1 MDGSAPP
8 AAAIVDLVGSDHAE
22 FVASLLQR
30 CAFGAASHTD
40 CAVSGGP
47 DSLALLVLAR
57 ASGAAVHAVHVDHG
71 LRSDSA
77 ADADVVRV
85 AAERF
90 GATWETVAVDVGAG
104 PNLEARARAARYRV
118 LPPEVATGHTADDQ
132 AETILLALLRGSAW
146 EGLGGMAPSAK
157 RPLLGLRRRETHELC
172 RRLGL
177 TVVDDPTNAD
187 PAHRR
192 NRVRHELLPLLADI
206 ADRDIVDVLVRQAEL
221 FRKGGAVI
229 DDAAGVLD
237 PTDAKALAAAPDVI
251 ARSAVR
257 RWLWDGTGW
266 DHPPDLATVD
276 RVLSVARVQAEA
288 TDVGRGW
295 RVRRSEQRL
304 HLEAPAAE

>member
-1 MDGSAPP
+1 M
-8 AAAIVDLVGSDHAE
+8 VDLVGADHAA
-22 FVASLLQR
+22 FVVGLLGR
-30 CAFGAASHTD
+30 CTFADSATLR

-47 DSLALLVLAR
+47 DSVALLVLAR

-71 LRSDSA
+71 IRSGSS

-90 GATWETVAVDVGAG
+90 GATWESRTVDVEPG
-104 PNLEARARAARYRV
+104 PNLEARARAARYGV
-118 LPPEVATGHTADDQ
+118 LPPDAATGHTADDQ

-146 EGLGGMAPSAK
+146 DGLGGMTPSAR
-157 RPLLGLRRRETHELC
+157 RPLLALRRTETHELC
-172 RRLGL
+172 RRLDL
-177 TVVDDPTNAD
+177 VTVDDPSNLD
-187 PAHRR
+187 PTHRR
-192 NRVRHELLPLLADI
+192 NRVRHELLPLLDDI
-206 ADRDIVDVLVRQAEL
+206 ADRDVVEVLVRQAEL
-221 FRKGGAVI
+221 FRQGGALI
-229 DDAAGVLD
+229 DDAARALD
-237 PTDAKALAAAPDVI
+237 VADAKALAAAPDVV

-276 RVLSVARVQAEA
+276 RVLSVARVESGA

-304 HLEAPAAE
+304 HLEPPAAE

>member
-1 MDGSAPP
+1 MDGSPP
-8 AAAIVDLVGSDHAE
+8 TTEAIVDLVGSDHAA
-22 FVASLLQR
+22 FVASLVSR
-30 CAFGAASHTD
+30 CAFGGASSMP

-57 ASGAAVHAVHVDHG
+57 AAGRAVHAVHVDHG
-71 LRSDSA
+71 LRPASA
-77 ADADVVRV
+77 ADAEVVRA

-90 GATWETVAVDVGAG
+90 GATWETIAVDVEAG
-104 PNLEARARAARYRV
+104 PNLEARARAARYRA

-146 EGLGGMAPSAK
+146 EGLGGMAPSPR
-157 RPLLGLRRRETHELC
+157 RPLLGLRRRETHDLC

-177 TVVDDPTNAD
+177 AAVDDPTNLD

-206 ADRDIVDVLVRQAEL
+206 ADRDVVDVLVRQAEL
-221 FRKGGAVI
+221 FRQGGAVI
-229 DDAAGVLD
+229 DQVAAAVD
-237 PTDAKALAAAPDVI
+237 PTDAKALAAASEVL

-257 RWLWDGTGW
+257 RWLWAGTGW
-266 DHPPDLATVD
+266 EHPPDLATVD
-276 RVLSVARVQAEA
+276 RVLTVARVQADA

-295 RVRRSEQRL
+295 RVRRSGQRL
-304 HLEAPAAE
+304 HLEPPPAE